1 MRLPDFIRNFLADP
15 PPDYVFEIS
24 AGGVAWARGSGDEA
38 GFEPLDADVLD
49 ISPMSDNLLK
59 PEALEEVA
67 RKLFGESSSKKARKT
82 AALILP
88 DYCARIAVL
97 DFDAFPAKP
106 EEQLALVKFRMKK
119 SVPFDVDAA
128 VVSYFAQP
136 RHDAPKK
143 FDVVVTVAALEIVS
157 RYEAP
162 FRAAGFDVGL
172 VTVSSLAMADLLPQ
186 VQTVACAK
194 LSGRVMSLT
203 IASHG
208 AIKMVRCVEL
218 PSLTE
223 DDISS
228 VLYPTFAYMEDELK
242 ARPQRLF
249 LAGFGDWAIYVG
261 PRVEAELRVVA
272 EQLPSRFGQPD
283 AQNAGLLGYL
293 EARR

>member
-106 EEQLALVKFRMKK
+106 EEQLALV
-119 SVPFDVDAA
+119 
-128 VVSYFAQP
+128 
-136 RHDAPKK
+136 
-143 FDVVVTVAALEIVS
+143 
-157 RYEAP
+157 
-162 FRAAGFDVGL
+162 
-172 VTVSSLAMADLLPQ
+172 
-186 VQTVACAK
+186 
-194 LSGRVMSLT
+194 
-203 IASHG
+203 
-208 AIKMVRCVEL
+208 
-218 PSLTE
+218 
-223 DDISS
+223 
-228 VLYPTFAYMEDELK
+228 
-242 ARPQRLF
+242 RPQR
-249 LAGFGDWAIYVG
+249 
-261 PRVEAELRVVA
+261 
-272 EQLPSRFGQPD
+272 RFRHGIH
-283 AQNAGLLGYL
+283 AVS
-293 EARR
+293 